1 MSHALCLPS
10 SSSQSAF
17 SQNLFKTWLIRSSLA
32 LQISPRDLELK
43 IKHRI
48 HHNLQLCVCSI
59 SRKPREVVGHCAF
72 LTLFCSSMRILRF
85 LSSMSCASTGIWR
98 LFLAAS
104 LCARLTDLDD
114 PSEASSVVRC
124 DLLSGLLLIRWLLAS
139 VEGTGECK
147 AGVAKNSSSRLGLFG
162 FAWDL
167 LVWGSAGFTTAAC
180 ILQAMQ
186 WAQKHPAGD
195 WETLWSCINRYGRD
209 CLGRLKSLLID
220 KLCF

>member
-1 MSHALCLPS
+1 MLVKSG
-10 SSSQSAF
+10 
-17 SQNLFKTWLIRSSLA
+17 
-32 LQISPRDLELK
+32 
-43 IKHRI
+43 
-48 HHNLQLCVCSI
+48 
-59 SRKPREVVGHCAF
+59 EVAGQFAC

-104 LCARLTDLDD
+104 FCARLTDLDD

-139 VEGTGECK
+139 VEGTGECT
-147 AGVAKNSSSRLGLFG
+147 AGVAKTSSSRLGLFG

-167 LVWGSAGFTTAAC
+167 LVWGSAGFTTATC
-180 ILQAMQ
+180 ILQIMQ
-186 WAQKHPAGD
+186 WAPKFSAGD
-195 WETLWSCINRYGRD
+195 WETLWSCINRYIAD
-209 CLGRLKSLLID
+209 CLGRLKRLLID